1 MLGTCKTKLNQ
12 KDKFSKLIDFK
23 IKKQKK
29 ETIKQVLIL
38 YTWTLSFTEIS
49 EILQC
54 PLSLNGIAGMNSQE
68 LKITMSALSLLFCA
82 VIDMNAFFFLFKN
95 TLLIA
100 HVCVYSQCPSLSR
113 NFAAVR
119 IYWDC
124 SQRF

>member
-82 VIDMNAFFFLFKN
+82 VIDMNAFFFSF
-95 TLLIA
+95 
-100 HVCVYSQCPSLSR
+100 
-113 NFAAVR
+113 
-119 IYWDC
+119 
-124 SQRF
+124 